1 MPAPLLMAL
10 PSILGGI
17 GRLFGGAA
25 KGSADQRA
33 QENQQTQSQNSLI
46 AALHNARQGATM
58 DAARAGSGERLGQA
72 NLDLE
77 RRQFGLNA
85 PRTRASQ
92 SVRGSILQNAQ
103 PMTLSGL
110 PSRIS
115 SRIPQMS
122 GGLTPAMF
130 SADTRALGGQLTRDA
145 LIDQLK
151 GDDFEPMKETDFSA
165 AILQNPQLQ
174 ELQRSG
180 LLEKIMGGLG
190 LAASVASPLSGAI
203 LNRRGSPNYD
213 DQLYGA
219 GE

>member
-10 PSILGGI
+10 PSIIGGI

-33 QENQQTQSQNSLI
+33 VENQQTQNQNSLI
-46 AALHNARQGATM
+46 AALHNNRQNAMM
-58 DAARAGSGERLGQA
+58 DAARAASGERLGQG

-77 RRQFGLNA
+77 QRQFSLNA
-85 PRTRASQ
+85 PRARASQ

-103 PMTLSGL
+103 PFQLSGL

-130 SADTRALGGQLTRDA
+130 NADTRALGGQLTRDA

-151 GDDFEPMKETDFSA
+151 GDDFAPMEQTDFQS

-174 ELQRSG
+174 ELQQSG
-180 LLEKIMGGLG
+180 LLERIMGGLG
-190 LAASVASPLSGAI
+190 LGASVASPILETIMAGRGNSG
-203 LNRRGSPNYD
+203 GS
-213 DQLYGA
+213 QGA
-219 GE
+219 GGKN

>member
-10 PSILGGI
+10 PSIIGGI

-33 QENQQTQSQNSLI
+33 VENQQTQNQNSLI
-46 AALHNARQGATM
+46 AALHNNRQNAMM
-58 DAARAGSGERLGQA
+58 DAARAGSSERLGHA
-72 NLDLE
+72 NLDLD
-77 RRQFGLNA
+77 RRQFALNA

-103 PMTLSGL
+103 PFQLSGL

-130 SADTRALGGQLTRDA
+130 NADTRALGGQLTRDA

-151 GDDFEPMKETDFSA
+151 GDDFEPMRETDFSA

-174 ELQRSG
+174 ELEKSG
-180 LLEKIMGGLG
+180 LLERIMGGLG
-190 LAASVASPLSGAI
+190 LGASVASPILGAI
-203 LNRRGSPNYD
+203 MKGRSSGGGVDVNT
-213 DQLYGA
+213 
-219 GE
+219 E